1 LKVIASM
8 TSTRTNKEWLGDL
21 KSDGPEMEDALKD
34 LRSVIMKGLPYALSN
49 WLSPSDPQFDDLI
62 EEVAQETLLRVL
74 SHMDTFEG
82 RSKFTTW
89 VQKIAVRLAITELRR
104 KRWQDTSLDG
114 LLEAEG
120 TSVGTRL
127 MVDPSPSPEL
137 TTEQSELIDD
147 VQRLIAEELTE
158 KQRKALVAIRIHGM
172 PMEEV
177 ARRMD
182 MSRNALYKLLHDAR
196 NRLKKRMEKEGLTPD
211 EVLASFETA

>member
-1 LKVIASM
+1 MAVA
-8 TSTRTNKEWLGDL
+8 RTNEKWIEDL
-21 KSDGPEMEDALKD
+21 KSHGPAQDEALQD
-34 LRSVIMKGLPYALSN
+34 LRSVIVKGLPYAISN
-49 WLSPSDPQFDDLI
+49 WLSPGDPQFDDLV

-114 LLEAEG
+114 FLDAEG
-120 TSVGTRL
+120 TSIGSRL
-127 MVDPSPSPEL
+127 MVDRGPSPEL
-137 TTEQSELIDD
+137 TTEQSQLMDQ
-147 VQRLIAEELTE
+147 VQRLIDEELTE
-158 KQRKALVAIRIHGM
+158 KQRKAMVAIRIHGM

-196 NRLKKRMEKEGLTPD
+196 NRLKQRMQMEGITAE
-211 EVLASFETA
+211 EVLASFEAG

>member
-1 LKVIASM
+1 
-8 TSTRTNKEWLGDL
+8 
-21 KSDGPEMEDALKD
+21 MEDALKD
-34 LRSVIMKGLPYALSN
+34 LRSVIVKGLPYALSN
-49 WLSPSDPQFDDLI
+49 WLSPSDPGFDDLV

-120 TSVGTRL
+120 TAVGPRL

-137 TTEQSELIDD
+137 TTEQSELMDS

-172 PMEEV
+172 PIEEV

-182 MSRNALYKLLHDAR
+182 MTRNALYKLLHDAR
-196 NRLKKRMEKEGLTPD
+196 NRLKKRMEEEGLSSED
-211 EVLASFETA
+211 VLASFEEA

>member
-1 LKVIASM
+1 MA
-8 TSTRTNKEWLGDL
+8 STRTNSEWIDDL
-21 KSDGPEMEDALKD
+21 KSDGLEMEEALKD
-34 LRSVIMKGLPYALSN
+34 LRSVIMRGLPYALSN

-127 MVDPSPSPEL
+127 MVDSSPSPEL

-177 ARRMD
+177 AKRMD

-196 NRLKKRMEKEGLTPD
+196 NKLKKRMEEEGLTPED
-211 EVLASFETA
+211 VLTSFETP

>member
-1 LKVIASM
+1 MA
-8 TSTRTNKEWLGDL
+8 STRTNSEWIDDL
-21 KSDGPEMEDALKD
+21 KSDGPEMEEALKD

-120 TSVGTRL
+120 TAVGTRL

-147 VQRLIAEELTE
+147 IQRLIAEELTE

-172 PMEEV
+172 PVEEV
-177 ARRMD
+177 AKRMD

-196 NRLKKRMEKEGLTPD
+196 NRLKKRMEEEGLTPED
-211 EVLASFETA
+211 VLASFETA

>member
-1 LKVIASM
+1 MIS
-8 TSTRTNKEWLGDL
+8 SRTNSEWLSDL
-21 KSDGPEMEDALKD
+21 KSDGPVMEDALKD
-34 LRSVIMKGLPYALSN
+34 LRSVIVKGLPYALSN
-49 WLSPSDPQFDDLI
+49 WLSPSDPGFDDLV

-120 TSVGTRL
+120 TAVGPRL
-127 MVDPSPSPEL
+127 MVDPSLSPEL
-137 TTEQSELIDD
+137 TTGQSELMDS

-172 PMEEV
+172 PIEEV

-182 MSRNALYKLLHDAR
+182 MTRNALYKLLHDAR
-196 NRLKKRMEKEGLTPD
+196 NRLKKRMEEEGLSSED
-211 EVLASFETA
+211 VLASFEEA

>member
-1 LKVIASM
+1 MVN
-8 TSTRTNKEWLGDL
+8 TRTNDEWLNDL
-21 KSDGPEMEDALKD
+21 KSKGPEMDDALTD
-34 LRSVIMKGLPYALSN
+34 LRAVIMRGLPYALSN
-49 WLSPSDPQFDDLI
+49 WLSPADPHFDDLI

-74 SHMDTFEG
+74 SHKDTFEG

-120 TSVGTRL
+120 TAAGVRL

-137 TTEQSELIDD
+137 TTEQSQLMDD
-147 VQRLIAEELTE
+147 VQRLIEEELTE
-158 KQRKALVAIRIHGM
+158 RQKKAMVAIRIHGM

-182 MSRNALYKLLHDAR
+182 MTRNALYKLLHDAR
-196 NRLKKRMEKEGLTPD
+196 IRLKKRMEEEGLTPED
-211 EVLASFETA
+211 VLASFETA

>member
-1 LKVIASM
+1 M

>member
-1 LKVIASM
+1 MA
-8 TSTRTNKEWLGDL
+8 STRTNSEWIDDL
-21 KSDGPEMEDALKD
+21 KSDGLEMEEALKD
-34 LRSVIMKGLPYALSN
+34 LRSVIMRGLPYALSN

-177 ARRMD
+177 AKRMD

-196 NRLKKRMEKEGLTPD
+196 NKLKKRMEEEGLTPED
-211 EVLASFETA
+211 VLTSFETP

>member
-1 LKVIASM
+1 MIS
-8 TSTRTNKEWLGDL
+8 SRTNSEWLSDL
-21 KSDGPEMEDALKD
+21 KTDGPELEDALKD
-34 LRSVIMKGLPYALSN
+34 LRSVIVKGLPFALSN
-49 WLSPSDPQFDDLI
+49 WLSPSDPGFDDLV

-120 TSVGTRL
+120 TAVGPRL

-137 TTEQSELIDD
+137 TTEQSELMDS

-172 PMEEV
+172 PIEEV

-182 MSRNALYKLLHDAR
+182 MTRNALYKLLHDAR
-196 NRLKKRMEKEGLTPD
+196 NRLKKRMEDEGLSPED
-211 EVLASFETA
+211 VLASFEEA

>member
-1 LKVIASM
+1 MIASM
-8 TSTRTNKEWLGDL
+8 ASTRTNSEWIDDL
-21 KSDGPEMEDALKD
+21 KSDGLEMEEALKD
-34 LRSVIMKGLPYALSN
+34 LRSVIMRGLPYALSN

-177 ARRMD
+177 AKRMD

-196 NRLKKRMEKEGLTPD
+196 NKLKKRMEEEGLTPED
-211 EVLASFETA
+211 VLTSFETP

>member
-1 LKVIASM
+1 MAVA
-8 TSTRTNKEWLGDL
+8 RTNEEWIEDL
-21 KSDGPEMEDALKD
+21 KSHGPVQDEALQD
-34 LRSVIMKGLPYALSN
+34 LRLVIMKGLPYAISN
-49 WLSPSDPQFDDLI
+49 WLSPGDPQFEDLI

-114 LLEAEG
+114 FLEAEG
-120 TSVGTRL
+120 TSIGSKL
-127 MVDPSPSPEL
+127 MVDHRPSPEL
-137 TTEQSELIDD
+137 TTEQSQLMDQ
-147 VQRLIAEELTE
+147 VQRLIDEELTE
-158 KQRKALVAIRIHGM
+158 RQRKAMVAIRIHGM

-177 ARRMD
+177 ARRLD

-196 NRLKKRMEKEGLTPD
+196 NRLKQRMHREGLTAED
-211 EVLASFETA
+211 VLASFETG

>member
-1 LKVIASM
+1 MVN
-8 TSTRTNKEWLGDL
+8 TRTNDEWLNDL
-21 KSDGPEMEDALKD
+21 KSKGPEMDDALTD
-34 LRSVIMKGLPYALSN
+34 LRAVIMRGLPYALSS
-49 WLSPSDPQFDDLI
+49 WLSPADPQFDDLI

-120 TSVGTRL
+120 TAVGVRL
-127 MVDPSPSPEL
+127 MVDPSPSPET
-137 TTEQSELIDD
+137 TTEQSQLMDD
-147 VQRLIAEELTE
+147 IQRLIEEELTE
-158 KQRKALVAIRIHGM
+158 KQKKAMVAIRIHGM

-177 ARRMD
+177 ARQMD
-182 MSRNALYKLLHDAR
+182 MTRNALYKLLHDAR
-196 NRLKKRMEKEGLTPD
+196 IRLKKRMEEEGLTPED
-211 EVLASFETA
+211 VLASFETA

>member
-1 LKVIASM
+1 M
-8 TSTRTNKEWLGDL
+8 TDARTNERWIEDL
-21 KSDGPEMEDALKD
+21 KSEGLAQDEALKD
-34 LRSVIMKGLPYALSN
+34 LRSVIMKGLPYAISS
-49 WLSPSDPQFDDLI
+49 WLSPGDPQFDDLI

-114 LLEAEG
+114 FLEAEG
-120 TSVGTRL
+120 TTIGSKL
-127 MVDPSPSPEL
+127 MLDHGPSPEL
-137 TTEQSELIDD
+137 TTEQSQLLDQVQQLID
-147 VQRLIAEELTE
+147 EELTE
-158 KQRKALVAIRIHGM
+158 KQRKAMVAIRIHGM
-172 PMEEV
+172 PMVEV

-196 NRLKKRMEKEGLTPD
+196 NRLKERMQREGLTAED
-211 EVLASFETA
+211 LLASFETG

>member
-1 LKVIASM
+1 MIS
-8 TSTRTNKEWLGDL
+8 SRTNSEWLSDL
-21 KSDGPEMEDALKD
+21 KSDGPVMEDALKD
-34 LRSVIMKGLPYALSN
+34 LRSVIVKGLPYALSN
-49 WLSPSDPQFDDLI
+49 WLSPSDPGFDDLV

-120 TSVGTRL
+120 TAVGPRL

-137 TTEQSELIDD
+137 TTEQSELMDS

-172 PMEEV
+172 PIEEV

-182 MSRNALYKLLHDAR
+182 MTRNALYKLLHDAR
-196 NRLKKRMEKEGLTPD
+196 NRLKKRMEEEGLSSED
-211 EVLASFETA
+211 VLASFEEA

>member
-1 LKVIASM
+1 
-8 TSTRTNKEWLGDL
+8 
-21 KSDGPEMEDALKD
+21 MEEALKD
-34 LRSVIMKGLPYALSN
+34 LRAAIVKGLPYALSN
-49 WLSPSDPQFDDLI
+49 WLSPSDPGFNDLI

-114 LLEAEG
+114 LLDAEG
-120 TSVGTRL
+120 PTAGPSL

-137 TTEQSELIDD
+137 TAEQSQMMEN

-172 PMEEV
+172 PIGEV
-177 ARRMD
+177 AKRMD
-182 MSRNALYKLLHDAR
+182 MTQNALYKLLHDAR
-196 NRLKKRMEKEGLTPD
+196 KRLKKRMEQEGLSPED
-211 EVLASFETA
+211 VLSSFDAP

>member
-1 LKVIASM
+1 MVN
-8 TSTRTNKEWLGDL
+8 TRTNDEWLNDL
-21 KSDGPEMEDALKD
+21 KSKGPEMDDALTD
-34 LRSVIMKGLPYALSN
+34 LRAVIMRGLPYALSS
-49 WLSPSDPQFDDLI
+49 WLSPADPQFDDLI

-120 TSVGTRL
+120 TVAGVRL
-127 MVDPSPSPEL
+127 MVDPSPSPET
-137 TTEQSELIDD
+137 TTEQSQLMDD
-147 VQRLIAEELTE
+147 IQRLIEEELTE
-158 KQRKALVAIRIHGM
+158 KQKKAMVAIRIQGM

-177 ARRMD
+177 ARQME

-196 NRLKKRMEKEGLTPD
+196 IRLKKRMEEEGLTPED
-211 EVLASFETA
+211 VLASFETA